1 MNHERLPVEFRERT
15 KIYSAGV
22 IRLYSNMPK
31 VRKEARVLG
40 KKLLRSGTDLAA
52 RVRKASRAR
61 SDEEFES
68 RLTGALQDTDE
79 NQMWLE
85 LLREECG
92 TAPADTLPLEKEA
105 GELMTIMTS
114 MLKRAREKQK
124 MEMKRREGE
133 IKKLKTGNPE
143 NLKS

>member
-1 MNHERLPVEFRERT
+1 MNHERLPPEFRERT

-22 IRLYSNMPK
+22 IRLYARMPK
-31 VRKEARVLG
+31 VREEARILG
-40 KKLLRSGTDLAA
+40 KKLLRSGTGVAA

-61 SDEEFES
+61 SDEEFVS
-68 RLTGALQDTDE
+68 RLTGALQDADE

-92 TAPADTLPLEKEA
+92 AAPADTEPLEKEA

-114 MLKRAREKQK
+114 MLNRAKEK
-124 MEMKRREGE
+124 ERTEAKRREAE
-133 IKKLKTGNPE
+133 VKKLKNGNPE
-143 NLKS
+143 NLKH

>member
-1 MNHERLPVEFRERT
+1 MNHERLPVELRERT
-15 KIYSAGV
+15 RIYSAGI
-22 IRLYSNMPK
+22 IRLYAKMPK
-31 VRKEARVLG
+31 VREEVRVLG
-40 KKLLRSGTDLAA
+40 KKLLRSGTGIAA

-61 SDEEFES
+61 SDEEFMS
-68 RLTGALQDTDE
+68 RLTGALQDADE

-114 MLKRAREKQK
+114 MLNRAKERQK
-124 MEMKRREGE
+124 MTGKNREPEKRWKAES
-133 IKKLKTGNPE
+133 KNPE
-143 NLKS
+143 S